1 MAAPTP
7 PRRPRTFT
15 ISFGVTDIPVVV
27 HHDGLVHIQAPK
39 HLAPTLEQLLS
50 DVLETW
56 LIDAVPGDLV
66 AETAVSPLLWY
77 DYFVSRTEEFRAEGR
92 HD

>member
-1 MAAPTP
+1 MAAPTQP
-7 PRRPRTFT
+7 RPRTFT
-15 ISFGVTDIPVVV
+15 VSFGVADIPVVV
-27 HHDGLVHIQAPK
+27 HHDGVVHVQAPER
-39 HLAPTLEQLLS
+39 LAPTLERLLS

-56 LIDAVPGDLV
+56 LIDAVPGEPM
-66 AETAVSPLLWY
+66 AETAVAPQLWY